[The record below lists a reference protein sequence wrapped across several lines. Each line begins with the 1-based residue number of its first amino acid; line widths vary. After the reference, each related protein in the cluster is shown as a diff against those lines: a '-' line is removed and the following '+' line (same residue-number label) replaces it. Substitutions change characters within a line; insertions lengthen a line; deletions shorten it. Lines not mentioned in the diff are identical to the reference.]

1 MKVVNV
7 ITKEIIPEK
16 IQNGILEIKNNGEK
30 GLKAFLKER
39 ICGTKN
45 LWDQMK
51 KIKIEN
57 WKDNCKT
64 VKVGGKEVNMKAA
77 NSLFA
82 SLLLVARSARED
94 VNLPAAIGLHAF
106 FKYK

>member
-16 IQNGILEIKNNGEK
+16 IQNGILEIQNNGEK
-30 GLKAFLKER
+30 GLKAFVEER
-39 ICGTKN
+39 NCGTKN
-45 LWDQMK
+45 LCDQMT
-51 KIKIEN
+51 KIEN

-82 SLLLVARSARED
+82 RLRLVARSS
-94 VNLPAAIGLHAF
+94 
-106 FKYK
+106 

>member
-1 MKVVNV
+1 MQILLGFRMKVVNV

-16 IQNGILEIKNNGEK
+16 IQNGILEIQNNGEK
-30 GLKAFLKER
+30 GLKAFVEER

-45 LWDQMK
+45 LLDQMT

-64 VKVGGKEVNMKAA
+64 VKVG
-77 NSLFA
+77 
-82 SLLLVARSARED
+82 R
-94 VNLPAAIGLHAF
+94 
-106 FKYK
+106 